1 VYSSILTEKKKSIN
15 PLTNLKI
22 EIVKKLSSVFNAIFS
37 PILKQTTKAISRAVK
52 IQLVFDA
59 IILVGIA
66 SIIFLMLKIL
76 KNQNVQTESLLL
88 TEAINFNSIA
98 GTVAKILGTTAG
110 FILLVDGILYN
121 IAFYKG
127 YFKDSLDTSVVG
139 VSSVIKLLQDLIAK
153 EKKNAAGNDKVL
165 YRLFPLEDQLD
176 RLDSNFEVVIE
187 KASSLKVKYS
197 SSNAVVRF
205 FKVYGAVIKELGW
218 KRFFEILATPIILAT
233 MPLRIEL
240 PVAYENVK
248 AKITKYKEERKLGS
262 KFTLELAVIRGF
274 KRDLSDWIYIYN
286 GKEVTD
292 EHEKV
297 ELSMRIEKDFPTK
310 RDIVHSDYLS
320 IGKNKNRVYISTH
333 AEVTKLN
340 YDFIVYNVFIFKIDK
355 LDMAGVEDII
365 STIKSY
371 ADKYKRRIMEEPKTL
386 SIIKSTLMKIYKIK
400 GE

>member
-1 VYSSILTEKKKSIN
+1 MYSSILTEKKKSTN
-15 PLTNLKI
+15 PLVNLKI
-22 EIVKKLSSVFNAIFS
+22 EIVKKLSSVFNTIFS
-37 PILKQTTKAISRAVK
+37 PILKQATKAISRAVK

-76 KNQNVQTESLLL
+76 KNQNVQTESLVL

-98 GTVAKILGTTAG
+98 GTVTKILGTTAG

-127 YFKDSLDTSVVG
+127 YFKDSLGTSVVG
-139 VSSVIKLLQDLIAK
+139 FSSIVKYLQDLITK
-153 EKKNAAGNDKVL
+153 EKKEAAGNNNIL
-165 YRLFPLEDQLD
+165 HRLFILEDQLD
-176 RLDSNFEVVIE
+176 RLESNFETVIE

-218 KRFFEILATPIILAT
+218 KRFFEILATPIILAS

-248 AKITKYKEERKLGS
+248 AKIAKYKEERKVGS
-262 KFTLELAVIRGF
+262 KFTLELVNIGSA
-274 KRDLSDWIYIYN
+274 KRDLSDDIFLLN
-286 GKEVTD
+286 GEEEITDTKEK
-292 EHEKV
+292 EKLD
-297 ELSMRIEKDFPTK
+297 LSFGKDFPIK
-310 RDIVHSDYLS
+310 RAVFRSDYL
-320 IGKNKNRVYISTH
+320 IINKNKNKILIRILVENDRNLI
-333 AEVTKLN
+333 L
-340 YDFIVYNVFIFKIDK
+340 YNVYIFKIDK
-355 LDMAGVEDII
+355 LDMTGVEDII
-365 STIKSY
+365 NTIKSY
-371 ADKYKRRIMEEPKTL
+371 ADKYKRRIMEETKTV

>member
-1 VYSSILTEKKKSIN
+1 MYSNILLEKKKSIN

-76 KNQNVQTESLLL
+76 KNQNVQTESLVL
-88 TEAINFNSIA
+88 TESINFNSIA
-98 GTVAKILGTTAG
+98 GTVAKILGTTTG

-218 KRFFEILATPIILAT
+218 KRFFEILATPIILAS

-248 AKITKYKEERKLGS
+248 AKITKYKEERKIGS
-262 KFTLELAVIRGF
+262 KFTLELVHIKGIEDGYLEDHIFLLNGKTEVTDIPEKNKIFLNYGKYFPTKTKVFDEGYLIIRKHGDKVAIKVIVKD
-274 KRDLSDWIYIYN
+274 KRDLNLYIIY
-286 GKEVTD
+286 V
-292 EHEKV
+292 
-297 ELSMRIEKDFPTK
+297 
-310 RDIVHSDYLS
+310 
-320 IGKNKNRVYISTH
+320 
-333 AEVTKLN
+333 
-340 YDFIVYNVFIFKIDK
+340 FKIDK

-365 STIKSY
+365 SIVKEY
-371 ADKYKRRIMEEPKTL
+371 ADKYERKIKNEAETL
-386 SIIKSTLMKIYKIK
+386 ETLKNELKKLYKIK

>member
-1 VYSSILTEKKKSIN
+1 MYSSILTEKKKTTN
-15 PLTNLKI
+15 PLVNLKI
-22 EIVKKLSSVFNAIFS
+22 EIVKKLSSVFNTIFS
-37 PILKQTTKAISRAVK
+37 PILKQATKAISRAVK

-76 KNQNVQTESLLL
+76 KNQNVQTESLVL

-98 GTVAKILGTTAG
+98 GTVTKILGTTAG

-127 YFKDSLDTSVVG
+127 YFKDSLGTSVVG
-139 VSSVIKLLQDLIAK
+139 FSSIVKYLQDLITK
-153 EKKNAAGNDKVL
+153 EKKEAAGNNNIL
-165 YRLFPLEDQLD
+165 HRLFILEDQLD
-176 RLDSNFEVVIE
+176 RLESNFETVIE

-248 AKITKYKEERKLGS
+248 AKIVKYKEERKIGS
-262 KFTLELAVIRGF
+262 KFTLELVHIKGIEDGYLSDHIFLLNGEKEIADNDEKNKMFLSYGKYFSAKTKVFKGNHLTIRKHGNKISIKVGVKD
-274 KRDLSDWIYIYN
+274 KRDLNLYIIY
-286 GKEVTD
+286 
-292 EHEKV
+292 
-297 ELSMRIEKDFPTK
+297 
-310 RDIVHSDYLS
+310 
-320 IGKNKNRVYISTH
+320 
-333 AEVTKLN
+333 
-340 YDFIVYNVFIFKIDK
+340 VFEIDK
-355 LDMAGVEDII
+355 LDAKGVEDII
-365 STIKSY
+365 DIIQRY
-371 ADKYKRRIMEEPKTL
+371 ADKYDRKIVDPTMTL
-386 SIIKSTLMKIYKIK
+386 GKIENTLMKLYKIK

>member
-1 VYSSILTEKKKSIN
+1 MYSNILLEKKKSTN

-22 EIVKKLSSVFNAIFS
+22 EIVKKLSSVFNTIFS
-37 PILKQTTKAISRAVK
+37 PILKQATKAISRAVK

-66 SIIFLMLKIL
+66 SIIFLMFKIL

-88 TEAINFNSIA
+88 TESINFNSIA

-127 YFKDSLDTSVVG
+127 YFKDSLGASVVG

-153 EKKNAAGNDKVL
+153 EKKATNNDKVL

-176 RLDSNFEVVIE
+176 RLESNFEIVIE

-248 AKITKYKEERKLGS
+248 AKIVKYKEERKMGS
-262 KFTLELAVIRGF
+262 KFTLELVHIKGIEDRSLNDHIFLLNGKTVVRGSAEKNKIFLNYGKYFPTKTKVFDEDNLVIRKHGD
-274 KRDLSDWIYIYN
+274 KVAIKVSVKDRRDLSLYIIY
-286 GKEVTD
+286 V
-292 EHEKV
+292 
-297 ELSMRIEKDFPTK
+297 
-310 RDIVHSDYLS
+310 
-320 IGKNKNRVYISTH
+320 
-333 AEVTKLN
+333 
-340 YDFIVYNVFIFKIDK
+340 FKIDK
-355 LDMAGVEDII
+355 LDENGVDNII
-365 STIKSY
+365 SIVKEY
-371 ADKYKRRIMEEPKTL
+371 VDKYKRRIKNETETLKTL
-386 SIIKSTLMKIYKIK
+386 KNDLMKLYKIK

>member
-1 VYSSILTEKKKSIN
+1 VYSNILLEKKKSTN

-22 EIVKKLSSVFNAIFS
+22 EIVKKLSSVFNTIFS
-37 PILKQTTKAISRAVK
+37 PILKQATKAISRAVK

-76 KNQNVQTESLLL
+76 KNQNVQTESLVL

-127 YFKDSLDTSVVG
+127 YFKDSLGTSVVG
-139 VSSVIKLLQDLIAK
+139 VSSIIKLLQDLIAK
-153 EKKNAAGNDKVL
+153 EKKATNNDNIL
-165 YRLFPLEDQLD
+165 HHLFILEDQLD
-176 RLDSNFEVVIE
+176 RLESNFETVIE
-187 KASSLKVKYS
+187 KASSLKVKYL

-248 AKITKYKEERKLGS
+248 AKIVKYKEERKMGS
-262 KFTLELAVIRGF
+262 KFTLELVHIKGF
-274 KRDLSDWIYIYN
+274 ERDASDHIFLLN
-286 GKEVTD
+286 GKTEVTD
-292 EHEKV
+292 NDKKGDI
-297 ELSMRIEKDFPTK
+297 LSSYNKDFPTK
-310 RDIVHSDYLS
+310 TSVFKSNHLTIR
-320 IGKNKNRVYISTH
+320 KNKNKIFIRVAVKDEEGASLY
-333 AEVTKLN
+333 
-340 YDFIVYNVFIFKIDK
+340 IVYQFKIDK
-355 LDMAGVEDII
+355 LDENGVDNII
-365 STIKSY
+365 SIVKEY
-371 ADKYKRRIMEEPKTL
+371 ADKYKRRIVDESETL
-386 SIIKSTLMKIYKIK
+386 GLLKSKLMKLYKIK